1 MMGPRRPISLAR
13 TPSAAGSARTK
24 SDELEEELLSTAAAA
39 TAASASVE
47 KKRVM
52 LAKESRGM
60 WLWCGF
66 WKEKEK
72 KGGGKR
78 RKKGEREVRRES

>member
-1 MMGPRRPISLAR
+1 
-13 TPSAAGSARTK
+13 
-24 SDELEEELLSTAAAA
+24 
-39 TAASASVE
+39 
-47 KKRVM
+47 M